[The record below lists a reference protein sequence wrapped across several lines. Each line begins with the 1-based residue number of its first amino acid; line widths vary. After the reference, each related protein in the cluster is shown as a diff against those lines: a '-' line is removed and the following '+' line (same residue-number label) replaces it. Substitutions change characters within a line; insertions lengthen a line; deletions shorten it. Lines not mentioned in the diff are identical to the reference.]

1 VELKLVKRGSLLQQF
16 GRRDRNLAQF
26 RFQVFYTLAEGKAQR
41 KLNPADQVSTAPAA
55 MAIEQIL
62 AGIDIE
68 GRFGFLMQ
76 RAESD
81 ELVLLTSPAGAPL
94 PSPQVV
100 QQGQLLF
107 EVIEIL
113 IHHPFPIVEIV
124 RKG

>member
-1 VELKLVKRGSLLQQF
+1 
-16 GRRDRNLAQF
+16 
-26 RFQVFYTLAEGKAQR
+26 
-41 KLNPADQVSTAPAA
+41 LNPADQVSTAPAA
-55 MAIEQIL
+55 VAIEQIL

-68 GRFGFLMQ
+68 GRSGFLMK

-94 PSPQVV
+94 PSPKVV

-113 IHHPFPIVEIV
+113 IGHTFPIVEIV
-124 RKG
+124 RTG